1 MLRRIRLENILSFG
15 PNGMELEMKPLTVL
29 IGPNGSGKSN
39 LIDVMGLLKALPTD
53 LGTVLR
59 ERGSGDWAW
68 QGGSR
73 STKSGA
79 SKGQRAN
86 TAVPEGLPQETRISV
101 DLKGHVN
108 PFAIINP
115 AGPHLSY
122 LLRMIS
128 WIGGTYIAE
137 EQIDA
142 EGSETTFVARDL
154 HEVALRDKTSVAAK
168 INIKEY
174 GVTWQES
181 ILTAIKDMRRY
192 PEVTHVG
199 ESLKNIHLYRNWIF
213 GRQSPIRLPQK
224 NDLRNNVLH
233 EDGGNLGLVLNR
245 LVKNYDVKQRL
256 VGLLRDLYDGLL
268 DLHID
273 VEYGSVQVFLQENN
287 ATVPATRLS
296 DGTLRYLYLLA
307 LLCDPSPPALVCLEE
322 PELGLHPD
330 ILPGM
335 ARLLREASERCQLIV
350 TTHSD
355 VIVDALT
362 ETPESIVVCEK
373 HEGQTTMRRLRKDD
387 LEHWLDRYR
396 LGELWSSGDIGGNRW

>member
-1 MLRRIRLENILSFG
+1 MMRRIRLQNILSFG
-15 PNGMELEMKPLTVL
+15 LDGVELEMEPLTVL

-53 LGTVLR
+53 LGAEVRKRGDSGEWVWKGEPYLVRVDVVLDGPADCPTRTTGEQDLFYSVETLGSPYGMDVQIEALGLEGNR
-59 ERGSGDWAW
+59 EKIF
-68 QGGSR
+68 GSR
-73 STKSGA
+73 TADKIYLHDSA
-79 SKGQRAN
+79 GQ
-86 TAVPEGLPQETRISV
+86 QE
-101 DLKGHVN
+101 
-108 PFAIINP
+108 
-115 AGPHLSY
+115 AGVG
-122 LLRMIS
+122 I
-128 WIGGTYIAE
+128 E
-137 EQIDA
+137 
-142 EGSETTFVARDL
+142 
-154 HEVALRDKTSVAAK
+154 
-168 INIKEY
+168 EY
-174 GVTWQES
+174 GVEPGES
-181 ILTAIKDMRRY
+181 MLSAIKDRRRY

-199 ESLKNIHLYRNWIF
+199 ESLKNIHLYRNWVF
-213 GRQSPIRLPQK
+213 GRQCPIRLPQK
-224 NDLRNNVLH
+224 NDLRSNVLQ

-245 LVKNYDVKQRL
+245 LAMDYEVKQRL
-256 VGLLRDLYDGLL
+256 ISRLRDLYDGLR

-273 VEYGSVQVFLQENN
+273 VGYGNVQVYLQEDN

-373 HEGQTTMRRLRKDD
+373 HEGQTTLRRLRRDD

>member
-1 MLRRIRLENILSFG
+1 MMRRIRLQNILSFG
-15 PNGMELEMKPLTVL
+15 PNGMELEMEPLTVL

-39 LIDVMGLLKALPTD
+39 FIDVMGLLKALPTD
-53 LGTVLR
+53 LGAVLR

-73 STKSGA
+73 STNIGA
-79 SKGQRAN
+79 PKGQRAN
-86 TAVPEGLPQETRISV
+86 TEVREELPQATTISV
-101 DLKGHVN
+101 GLKGYVK
-108 PFAIINP
+108 PFAINS

-128 WIGGTYIAE
+128 WQGGMYVAG

-142 EGSETTFVARDL
+142 EGSETAFIARDI
-154 HEVALRDKTSVAAK
+154 HEVALRDKTSAAVK
-168 INIKEY
+168 VNIKEY
-174 GVTWQES
+174 SVTNQES

-192 PEVTHVG
+192 PEVTHIG
-199 ESLKNIHLYRNWIF
+199 ESLKNIHLYRNWVF

-373 HEGQTTMRRLRKDD
+373 HEGQTTMRRLRRDD
-387 LEHWLDRYR
+387 LDHWLDRYR
-396 LGELWSSGDIGGNRW
+396 LGELWRSGDLGGNRW

>member
-1 MLRRIRLENILSFG
+1 MLMRRIRLENILSFG
-15 PNGMELEMKPLTVL
+15 PNGMELEMEPLTVL

-53 LGTVLR
+53 LGAEVR
-59 ERGSGDWAW
+59 KRGDSGEWAW
-68 QGGSR
+68 KGEPYLVRVDVVLEGPADCPTRTTDEQDLFYSVEMLGAPRGMDVQIEELGLEGNREKIFGSR
-73 STKSGA
+73 TADKIYLHDSA
-79 SKGQRAN
+79 GQ
-86 TAVPEGLPQETRISV
+86 QE
-101 DLKGHVN
+101 
-108 PFAIINP
+108 
-115 AGPHLSY
+115 AGVG
-122 LLRMIS
+122 I
-128 WIGGTYIAE
+128 E
-137 EQIDA
+137 
-142 EGSETTFVARDL
+142 
-154 HEVALRDKTSVAAK
+154 
-168 INIKEY
+168 EY
-174 GVTWQES
+174 GVEPGDS
-181 ILTAIKDMRRY
+181 MLSAIKDRRRY

-199 ESLKNIHLYRNWIF
+199 ESLKNIHLYRNWVF
-213 GRQSPIRLPQK
+213 GRQCPIRLPQK
-224 NDLRNNVLH
+224 HDLRSNVLQ
-233 EDGGNLGLVLNR
+233 EDGSNLGLVLNR
-245 LVKNYDVKQRL
+245 LAMDYEVKQRL
-256 VGLLRDLYDGLL
+256 ISRLRDLYDGLR

-273 VEYGSVQVFLQENN
+273 VGYGNVQVHLQEDN

-296 DGTLRYLYLLA
+296 DGTVRYLYLLA

-335 ARLLREASERCQLIV
+335 ARLLCEASEMCQLIV

-373 HEGQTTMRRLRKDD
+373 HEGQTTLRRLRRDD